1 MVEVTQ
7 TMFRRILIYAL
18 GAVFLTAGGVRAQQ
32 PEVEARIAGLEGN
45 AEYMS
50 LLREDAQLQ
59 IREDSIVNAVERMRR
74 QLREDPGKRQQYS
87 QEILQLESRI
97 FEIRNAKGRLID
109 RINTIEQEWVLAS
122 LNGAAQQP
130 AASAE
135 KSPAEAV
142 PDSLKV
148 RNLVDNLYFRE
159 HLPAEDYAALR
170 DAQRQEMRAV
180 DYVNRY
186 FANHGTLTE
195 LAETYAAVQTEAEAM
210 EVFER
215 YNALQGVNRA
225 LADSLAATWNSI
237 FDNKSYAYGYLL
249 DKMGEEEV
257 LVREEEALSEASRQL
272 SALQGETA
280 SDAVADY
287 FLRKRVVVDYE
298 AAVAGVLALDAA
310 RDSLRGVAAQLE
322 SIDYRLP
329 RVEVAER
336 YFLDYDSVAF
346 SSKPVYSYQNPIP
359 ECRVY
364 ANGTIYRIL
373 LGTFNTKRAAATFRG
388 AYPLF
393 YLIND
398 EGKWCP
404 RHAGRGRGGAG
415 AAEKA
420 RVRAAR
426 NRGVDRRRGPQ
437 PFARPRG
444 GESHL
449 PRRDHRDRRPVGRSE
464 GGDRRNGRRL
474 RTFARGQPALR
485 RGGFRRPGRR
495 RPSGRVDTANGCR
508 TGGKSRRNRRINRN
522 PDEIYRRIRPDSEFF
537 TYLYCNIPQALWRCS
552 ILYCSFF
559 SACCFWW
566 PNWSCCPGCRS
577 GPCWRWSATA
587 VRCSSPFVISVP

>member
-180 DYVNRY
+180 DYV
-186 FANHGTLTE
+186 TLTE

-257 LVREEEALSEASRQL
+257 LAREEEALSEASRQL

-287 FLRKRVVVDYE
+287 FLRKRSSSQSDM
-298 AAVAGVLALDAA
+298 ALIF
-310 RDSLRGVAAQLE
+310 SLDIRYLFIVRKSRLVRISKRSMMNPCGLLSERTELE
-322 SIDYRLP
+322 SSQL
-329 RVEVAER
+329 VMSER
-336 YFLDYDSVAF
+336 SV
-346 SSKPVYSYQNPIP
+346 
-359 ECRVY
+359 
-364 ANGTIYRIL
+364 IL
-373 LGTFNTKRAAATFRG
+373 LSRIINCRAYVLTWYG
-388 AYPLF
+388 
-393 YLIND
+393 
-398 EGKWCP
+398 
-404 RHAGRGRGGAG
+404 
-415 AAEKA
+415 
-420 RVRAAR
+420 
-426 NRGVDRRRGPQ
+426 
-437 PFARPRG
+437 
-444 GESHL
+444 
-449 PRRDHRDRRPVGRSE
+449 
-464 GGDRRNGRRL
+464 
-474 RTFARGQPALR
+474 
-485 RGGFRRPGRR
+485 
-495 RPSGRVDTANGCR
+495 
-508 TGGKSRRNRRINRN
+508 
-522 PDEIYRRIRPDSEFF
+522 
-537 TYLYCNIPQALWRCS
+537 
-552 ILYCSFF
+552 
-559 SACCFWW
+559 
-566 PNWSCCPGCRS
+566 
-577 GPCWRWSATA
+577 
-587 VRCSSPFVISVP
+587 